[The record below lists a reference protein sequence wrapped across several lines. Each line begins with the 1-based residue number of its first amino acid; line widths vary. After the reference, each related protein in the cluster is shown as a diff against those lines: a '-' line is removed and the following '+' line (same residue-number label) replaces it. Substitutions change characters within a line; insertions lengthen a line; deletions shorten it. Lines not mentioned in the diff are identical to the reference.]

1 MAPDWIKKYLPTP
14 ETIRRQ
20 SSLGPLRHLLL
31 EPALWRLH
39 RRSVGGAA
47 FIGLFC
53 AFLPLP
59 GLQMLLAGLLAV
71 PARCNVPI
79 ALGLTWITN
88 PVTLVPAFVLAY
100 KLGAWLLGLEVD
112 DEPFALSWAWLGER
126 FAQVWWPLLFGSVL
140 CGCASGLAGFVA
152 ARQLWRLHLFR
163 RLRERRQAR
172 RARRLGAAARRSVTP
187 SAARPPDS
195 PGSP

>member
-1 MAPDWIKKYLPTP
+1 M
-14 ETIRRQ
+14 
-20 SSLGPLRHLLL
+20 
-31 EPALWRLH
+31 
-39 RRSVGGAA
+39 GGAA

-59 GLQMLLAGLLAV
+59 GLQMLVAGLLAV

-172 RARRLGAAARRSVTP
+172 RARRLGAAARRSATP